1 MWDIAASHR
10 RILEQIGEAAAKSGR
25 DPAQI
30 KLLAAAKSQTI
41 DSIRSAI
48 TCGVSLIGENY
59 VQEARDKI
67 RAIGGTAEW
76 HMIGHLQRN
85 KAKLAVALFDVIESL
100 DSIALA
106 RELNAEGQNRGRIVR
121 ALVEVKLGGE
131 ESKSGIK
138 PAQIRE
144 LLKCA
149 SELSNVRIE
158 GLMTIPPLK
167 NGLEELRPYFKQLCD
182 LRESLRR
189 EQAAN
194 ISLDE
199 LSMGMT
205 QDFVVAIE
213 EGATIIRIGTAL
225 FGPRKR

>member
-1 MWDIAASHR
+1 
-10 RILEQIGEAAAKSGR
+10 
-25 DPAQI
+25 
-30 KLLAAAKSQTI
+30 
-41 DSIRSAI
+41 
-48 TCGVSLIGENY
+48 
-59 VQEARDKI
+59 
-67 RAIGGTAEW
+67 
-76 HMIGHLQRN
+76 MIGHLQRN

-131 ESKSGIK
+131 ESKSGIE

-167 NGLEELRPYFKQLCD
+167 NGLEELRPYFKQLCN

-189 EQAAN
+189 EQAPN